1 MFRVGTQRSVQL
13 LISKGPGLG
22 DDFSHISSVA
32 DWVTKYPKL
41 EQTFSNCSPNQPNL
55 DKISCIG
62 EFELPGDLQPGVYT
76 FMWWWEFNAGEFY
89 NQCADVEI
97 TGLATVPTDA
107 PVAATS
113 APVANGSTKAPVAT
127 TNAPVANGST
137 KGPSASGDPPS
148 NDGPNTDET
157 INTSTSSASSSIA
170 VAAGILVTG
179 GIGAAY
185 WVGKRKSIQV
195 IEGFQTITP
204 RGQYDV

>member
-1 MFRVGTQRSVQL
+1 MFRVGTQRGVQL
-13 LISKGPGLG
+13 LISRGPGLG

-97 TGLATVPTDA
+97 TGL
-107 PVAATS
+107 S
-113 APVANGSTKAPVAT
+113 AGGGSDS
-127 TNAPVANGST
+127 NAGFVGLAIIISFV
-137 KGPSASGDPPS
+137 
-148 NDGPNTDET
+148 
-157 INTSTSSASSSIA
+157 II
-170 VAAGILVTG
+170 G
-179 GIGAAY
+179 GIY
-185 WVGKRKSIQV
+185 LVSRNKTNSN
-195 IEGFQTITP
+195 
-204 RGQYDV
+204 